1 MRRFRTLAVALVV
14 LAVGATVAIAAQA
27 PNPTNAGFTTKTYN
41 HFGDPARGTVVVET
55 WGIVH
60 DVGDPGIDTIGVGRA
75 FLVSRALRV
84 AVRVQLLDDTG
95 AVVMSTSASNSN
107 GANMVTVSTGD
118 QVAGSSTYKTVVFWA
133 IRWDDGFL
141 SKGTLEMP
149 ALYDPTA

>member
-27 PNPTNAGFTTKTYN
+27 PNPTNAGFTTQTY
-41 HFGDPARGTVVVET
+41 H
-55 WGIVH
+55 
-60 DVGDPGIDTIGVGRA
+60 PGIDTIGVGRA

-118 QVAGSSTYKTVVFWA
+118 QIAGSSQYKTVVFWA

-141 SKGTLEMP
+141 SKGSLEMP

>member
-60 DVGDPGIDTIGVGRA
+60 DVGDPASTPSASPRRSLCRRRSGWRSGSSSWTTPARW
-75 FLVSRALRV
+75 SRAPQRP
-84 AVRVQLLDDTG
+84 T
-95 AVVMSTSASNSN
+95 
-107 GANMVTVSTGD
+107 
-118 QVAGSSTYKTVVFWA
+118 
-133 IRWDDGFL
+133 
-141 SKGTLEMP
+141 
-149 ALYDPTA
+149 PTAAT